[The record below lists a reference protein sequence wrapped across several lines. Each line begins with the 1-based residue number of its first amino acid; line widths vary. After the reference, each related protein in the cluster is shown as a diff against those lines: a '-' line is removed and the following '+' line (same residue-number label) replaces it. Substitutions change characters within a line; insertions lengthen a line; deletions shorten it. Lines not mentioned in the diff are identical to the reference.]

1 MRKHKNREFTSAA
14 QKVGTDKNHQARA
27 QLGAIKSTSRKKKIV
42 GDMMLKI
49 SVAGRS

>member
-1 MRKHKNREFTSAA
+1 MRKHKNREFTSLHRKWG
-14 QKVGTDKNHQARA
+14 Q
-27 QLGAIKSTSRKKKIV
+27 IKITKQEHSSVQSNPPAGKKKIV